1 MRGDRSKRLT
11 ALTETEKL
19 ALYGLPAFDDFQR
32 TEFFAMTEA
41 ERAIAFQRR
50 GLTDQLYCLLQLG
63 YFKAKQA
70 FFRFFLEDVP
80 QEDIAFL
87 LLRHFPG
94 REPARRRLRDN
105 EFYAQ
110 RREIALLFAY
120 RLWSDGDRPVLLEK
134 ATLLARTDVTAR
146 FLLTELMVFLNGKRI
161 VRPGY
166 TTLQN
171 IIGDALSTE
180 RQRLERLVDVA
191 LDDAARTALQKL
203 LVREDTLSELS
214 SIQQDAKHFGYRIM
228 FLERQKR
235 DTLAPLYVIA
245 KALLS
250 SLGISQLNIACYA
263 SLANYYTIYDLRRLK
278 PRRTYLYLLCYA
290 WQRYRQLSDNLV
302 DALGYHMKQL
312 EDASKESAQKQ
323 VAQAKA
329 EKDREAPQVG
339 RLVLLYVDDTLED
352 LIPFGLVRRQAFK
365 IMPREKQLMVGR
377 RLCEKPVSQLDLR
390 WQAVDKQV
398 GRCTKNVRPLTMALD
413 YDSNS
418 ANSPWLA
425 ALGWMQS
432 IFAGRQRLAQRPLD
446 EIPENTIRKRL
457 HAYLL
462 NFDQDGNPVSLRGE
476 RYEFWVY
483 RQLRK
488 RLDVGDIYVDDS
500 VQHRLFADE
509 LVATERKAEA
519 LKELDIPWLRQPIDT
534 TLDALFAELDTLW
547 RSFGR
552 ELRLGKLKH
561 LEFDPVKKT
570 LTWHRPKAN
579 RDEALQKGFY
589 SKVTACDIAD
599 IFRFVDEQ
607 CCFLEAMTP
616 LQPRYATKIA
626 DKDSLMAVI
635 IAQAMNHGDL
645 KMAETSDIPYY
656 ILEATHQQHLRLATL
671 KAANDRISNFIARL
685 PIFPY
690 YSFDLEVLYGSVD
703 GQKFGAPIR
712 HSRRASRASTSGR
725 IVALSPIRCWPIMCR
740 CRPNCWVRTSTKAT
754 GSSTSVTTT
763 PRTLCRQRSP
773 ATCTA

>member
-290 WQRYRQLSDNLV
+290 RQRYRQLSDNLV

-352 LIPFGLVRRQAFK
+352 LIPFG
-365 IMPREKQLMVGR
+365 
-377 RLCEKPVSQLDLR
+377 
-390 WQAVDKQV
+390 
-398 GRCTKNVRPLTMALD
+398 
-413 YDSNS
+413 
-418 ANSPWLA
+418 
-425 ALGWMQS
+425 
-432 IFAGRQRLAQRPLD
+432 
-446 EIPENTIRKRL
+446 
-457 HAYLL
+457 
-462 NFDQDGNPVSLRGE
+462 
-476 RYEFWVY
+476 
-483 RQLRK
+483 
-488 RLDVGDIYVDDS
+488 
-500 VQHRLFADE
+500 
-509 LVATERKAEA
+509 
-519 LKELDIPWLRQPIDT
+519 
-534 TLDALFAELDTLW
+534 
-547 RSFGR
+547 
-552 ELRLGKLKH
+552 
-561 LEFDPVKKT
+561 
-570 LTWHRPKAN
+570 
-579 RDEALQKGFY
+579 
-589 SKVTACDIAD
+589 
-599 IFRFVDEQ
+599 
-607 CCFLEAMTP
+607 
-616 LQPRYATKIA
+616 
-626 DKDSLMAVI
+626 
-635 IAQAMNHGDL
+635 
-645 KMAETSDIPYY
+645 
-656 ILEATHQQHLRLATL
+656 
-671 KAANDRISNFIARL
+671 
-685 PIFPY
+685 
-690 YSFDLEVLYGSVD
+690 
-703 GQKFGAPIR
+703 
-712 HSRRASRASTSGR
+712 
-725 IVALSPIRCWPIMCR
+725 
-740 CRPNCWVRTSTKAT
+740 
-754 GSSTSVTTT
+754 
-763 PRTLCRQRSP
+763 
-773 ATCTA
+773 